1 MLKKRYTALYLLVND
16 TFRRRFIIAEQCL
29 DYTKLAINRG
39 RNCVGFQYNEAK
51 NFNEGHD

>member
-51 NFNEGHD
+51 NFNESHD